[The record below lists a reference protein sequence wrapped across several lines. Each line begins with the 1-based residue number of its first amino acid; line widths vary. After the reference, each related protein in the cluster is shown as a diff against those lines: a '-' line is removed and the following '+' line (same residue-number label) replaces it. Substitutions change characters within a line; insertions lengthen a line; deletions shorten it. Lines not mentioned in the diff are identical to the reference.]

1 MYARLSR
8 KQQNPVRPDRLLSQ
22 TMPSVPSMLYRFGP
36 RITRISSNLIF
47 NYLVPAIRGLTAVGW
62 HFFRAQV
69 LPRLLAAATALIHPD
84 TPRLQQRE
92 PVIFIV
98 PLVLQ
103 VTPPPPVVDPP
114 PSLQVDDPES
124 STPTPQLY
132 PCSDPEGSIIPTY
145 VLPYPVAVG
154 FLLTGQRSLY

>member
-69 LPRLLAAATALIHPD
+69 LPRLLAAAAALIHPD

-114 PSLQVDDPES
+114 PSLRVNDPES

-132 PCSDPEGSIIPTY
+132 PRSDPEGSTIPTY

>member
-47 NYLVPAIRGLTAVGW
+47 NYLVPAIQGLTAVGW

-69 LPRLLAAATALIHPD
+69 LPRLLAAAAALIHPD

-114 PSLQVDDPES
+114 PSLRVDDPES

-132 PCSDPEGSIIPTY
+132 PRSDPEGSTIPTY